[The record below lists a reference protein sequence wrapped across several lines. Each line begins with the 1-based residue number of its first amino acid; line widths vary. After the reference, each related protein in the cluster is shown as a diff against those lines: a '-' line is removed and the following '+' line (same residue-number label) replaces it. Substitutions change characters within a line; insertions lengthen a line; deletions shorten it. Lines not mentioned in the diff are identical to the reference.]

1 MVAIMVVLLIIR
13 IHLDMVALI
22 KIIIMKIHLDM
33 VATES

>member
-1 MVAIMVVLLIIR
+1 MVVLLIIR